1 MNEKIN
7 VGIVEDNEELRKNLK
22 HILELL
28 GEFHI
33 IFSLDDGSKVM
44 DCLKQGK
51 IPEVILMDLEMPVQD
66 GIQTTRLVKENFPDV
81 KVLIHTVFDDKSRV
95 FDALRN
101 GADGYLLKGEK
112 PRKMLESILQIK
124 EGRLPMSPNIA
135 SKALAFFKES
145 DISQTTKIEEYKL
158 TKREMSVLERLCLG
172 SAYKQIA
179 DELFISERTVNSHV
193 NNIYKKLRVN
203 NAISASNI
211 ASKNKW
217 FQ

>member
-1 MNEKIN
+1 
-7 VGIVEDNEELRKNLK
+7 
-22 HILELL
+22 
-28 GEFHI
+28 
-33 IFSLDDGSKVM
+33 
-44 DCLKQGK
+44 
-51 IPEVILMDLEMPVQD
+51 
-66 GIQTTRLVKENFPDV
+66 
-81 KVLIHTVFDDKSRV
+81 
-95 FDALRN
+95 
-101 GADGYLLKGEK
+101 
-112 PRKMLESILQIK
+112 MLESILQIK